1 MSSDYEY
8 FTDLVESVNSLS
20 AGELRNEILSRPVGF
35 WEPNMYS
42 EWKESDENYKSFSRF
57 VVSAIRSLDG
67 SEDDEIAIAL
77 VSNLHLVIPW
87 CCDNV
92 AELSMLL
99 LEEFAEKKIARVET
113 LMEYVQDT
121 FVEHPD
127 FSDKKQ
133 SIVTDFGQYLLHLNK
148 LKFEVRPTSLLDQ
161 VLD

>member
-1 MSSDYEY
+1 M
-8 FTDLVESVNSLS
+8 
-20 AGELRNEILSRPVGF
+20 
-35 WEPNMYS
+35 
-42 EWKESDENYKSFSRF
+42 
-57 VVSAIRSLDG
+57 DG